1 MKDHS
6 IEGFIGGVILTLVV
20 ILPWASFE
28 GIEHVN
34 ATIEDNGC
42 ASHQELSQT
51 KSNADVYNYAALSTS
66 Y

>member
-1 MKDHS
+1 MDKLVS
-6 IEGFIGGVILTLVV
+6 VFAIVIAMSVYFVNL
-20 ILPWASFE
+20 SFK
-28 GIEHVN
+28 INDEHHEIITAIV
-34 ATIEDNGC
+34 DNGC